1 MQPKPGK
8 TNKNNASPPRAG
20 MHTDRA
26 RGGLEMPTIKQAT
39 TEFLAGKRVAVTG
52 VSRTPQGHGRY
63 ASKPAA
69 SAVAGEVRA

>member
-1 MQPKPGK
+1 
-8 TNKNNASPPRAG
+8 
-20 MHTDRA
+20 
-26 RGGLEMPTIKQAT
+26 MPTIKQAT
-39 TEFLAGKRVAVTG
+39 AEFLTGKRVAVTG